1 MTPAELLQKVSNN
14 MLDKSKFMEMLVAIT
29 EVAKVQENQIT
40 KEEIKDYFA
49 GMDLAESQY
58 QHIYQYLGEN
68 GVQIPGFVHK
78 EYPKTEEKDETIE
91 PKKEDRPVALSIYM
105 KELEEISGLS
115 EGERTSLFLALK
127 NKDKEAKSKLVEGY
141 LPVVVEIAK
150 NYKDKGLLMEDL
162 IQEGNLGLLQGL
174 EEVTTISNIE
184 DADAFLQE
192 HIKMAMVTVIDEE
205 VGEND
210 WETAMVAKTSL
221 ISEAAKVLAEDMG
234 RVATVKELSDYTKIP
249 IEEVKDILSLSLDAV
264 KVGNENG

>member
-1 MTPAELLQKVSNN
+1 
-14 MLDKSKFMEMLVAIT
+14 MLDKSKFMEMLAAIT

-40 KEEIKDYFA
+40 KEEIQEYFA
-49 GMDLAESQY
+49 GMNMEESQY

-68 GVQIPGFVHK
+68 GVQIPGFVYK
-78 EYPKTEEKDETIE
+78 EYSKREEIEET
-91 PKKEDRPVALSIYM
+91 KEETKEERPIALSIYM

-115 EGERTSLFLALK
+115 KEERTSLFLALR
-127 NKDKEAKSKLVEGY
+127 NKDEQAKSKLIEGY
-141 LPVVVEIAK
+141 LPVVVEIARD
-150 NYKDKGLLMEDL
+150 YKDKGLPIEDL

-174 EEVTTISNIE
+174 EAVSTIANIE
-184 DADAFLQE
+184 DVDAFLQE
-192 HIKMAMVTVIDEE
+192 HIKMAIAMVIDEE

-221 ISEAAKVLAEDMG
+221 ISEAAKVLAEDLG

-264 KVGNENG
+264 KVGNDNG